1 MLKRKML
8 LESSEQCSPESL
20 LENEGKKLRKS
31 GKNTKTF
38 KATQK
43 IDQHQGSI
51 AKFDDVMDKGNEEL
65 VKLKKEEL
73 NLKIS
78 ILKIRYEFMQREYEK
93 YCEKNFSQSEF

>member
-1 MLKRKML
+1 
-8 LESSEQCSPESL
+8 
-20 LENEGKKLRKS
+20 
-31 GKNTKTF
+31 
-38 KATQK
+38 
-43 IDQHQGSI
+43 
-51 AKFDDVMDKGNEEL
+51 MDKGNEEL